1 MSHHVSATA
10 SNPTG
15 AVEVVRVSSS
25 STTTAPVDPGSAAG
39 SAGSIAPAAAST
51 SVSTPV
57 STVVDGQAATPA
69 AGQSGTPGANL
80 PVDTIE
86 QASNTIQN
94 AQADLSR
101 TAGAERRLDGFDL
114 VGGGGGGGGG
124 GEAGQEN
131 ANNAEGA
138 VAQGTAD
145 QDVSETGIGG
155 ERDAVGQQADLTT
168 SLDQDGNVVGEAN
181 NVQQG
186 TGTGLPDTDERSQ
199 ALA

>member
-15 AVEVVRVSSS
+15 AVEVVRVPSS

-39 SAGSIAPAAAST
+39 SAGAVAPAAAPT

-57 STVVDGQAATPA
+57 SSVVSGATPT

-114 VGGGGGGGGG
+114 VGGGGGGGGEAEAG
-124 GEAGQEN
+124 AGQEN

-181 NVQQG
+181 NANAVQ
-186 TGTGLPDTDERSQ
+186 LPDTDERSQ